1 MPDSVLITPAASGR
15 SAANP
20 VLSVNLIDGIGL
32 FVNGTA
38 VRLPNQK
45 ARAMLACLA
54 LSDANQESRERLAGL
69 LWSESEER
77 KARATLRQAVHE
89 TREALIAHDCLAFT
103 TSRLAV
109 GLVPNLFQVD
119 IVDTLRAVAGQ
130 DAPDA
135 LLRHERLDEILM
147 AGFESLDPAFHVWL
161 LSRRQALKDRLLL
174 GLEDAYRDDALPRW
188 RRRRLAEA
196 ALRLDPTHEDAC
208 RVFMRCAAEDGE
220 VAAAL
225 DAFTRIKHIL
235 GDDHDMPPSAET
247 ENVYVRV
254 KLGEFE
260 PGPPEVAPNGL
271 ANRVAPA
278 DAREPTTA
286 SDADAGAGSF
296 VNRREVS
303 QLMVPQRYG
312 AKTQT
317 PPRLAPPKPA
327 VSIEAFAMNGVAA
340 DQAHLVEGFRL
351 DLIACL
357 VRFREW
363 YVSGSDADVPS
374 HHTGAPVSARFA
386 VTTTAYQAGGT
397 INVVMVLQDRGSGI
411 AIWSERFELRL
422 ANWFEAQRRI
432 VRRIAATLNVQM
444 STERLTRQ
452 AHVPDVSLE
461 VYDTWLRGQSLIR
474 YFSPDNWNRAAT
486 MLAEGIERAP
496 GFSPLYSSLVQM
508 NNGMH
513 FVYPGMFRDPD
524 KQARTLVLAQ
534 QAVQLD
540 PRDSR
545 AELCLGWS
553 LAMNQRYT
561 QAELHMDLACELNP
575 NDSWT
580 LIAAAMFHAFCG
592 HAERAR
598 ELGAQAMEMT
608 LFPGLTHWVYQGS
621 ICYLIGD
628 DEGTIAALDR
638 TQDVLTTLPAWRAAA
653 LANLG
658 RVEEAREDVRRFYAL
673 VRDNWFGEEAPT
685 EATIGRWLL
694 HLYPISQPET
704 WERLRTGLRA
714 AGLPVAECRPDRW

>member
-1 MPDSVLITPAASGR
+1 MPDSVLITTAAPGPAPAD
-15 SAANP
+15 P

-32 FVNGTA
+32 FVNGVS

-77 KARATLRQAVHE
+77 KARATLRQAIHE
-89 TREALIAHDCLAFT
+89 TREALIAHDCNAFT
-103 TSRLAV
+103 ASRLAI
-109 GLVPNLFQVD
+109 GLVPGQFQVD
-119 IVDTLRAVAGQ
+119 IVDTLRAVATR

-147 AGFESLDPAFHVWL
+147 AGFESLDPAFHIWL
-161 LSRRQALKDRLLL
+161 LARRQALKDRLLL
-174 GLEDAYRDDALPRW
+174 GLEDAYRDEALPRW

-196 ALRLDPTHEDAC
+196 TLRLDPTHEDAC

-225 DAFTRIKHIL
+225 DAYNRIKQIL
-235 GDDHDMPPSAET
+235 GDDHDMPPSADT

-260 PGPPEVAPNGL
+260 PRIPDGAMDRAAPT
-271 ANRVAPA
+271 
-278 DAREPTTA
+278 DARPPT
-286 SDADAGAGSF
+286 ADAGSF

-312 AKTQT
+312 SKTQT

-374 HHTGAPVSARFA
+374 DHTGAPVSARFA

-513 FVYPGMFRDPD
+513 FVYPGMFRDPE

-580 LIAAAMFHAFCG
+580 LIAAALVHAFCG
-592 HAERAR
+592 HADRAR

-608 LFPGLTHWVYQGS
+608 CS
-621 ICYLIGD
+621 
-628 DEGTIAALDR
+628 
-638 TQDVLTTLPAWRAAA
+638 RA
-653 LANLG
+653 
-658 RVEEAREDVRRFYAL
+658 
-673 VRDNWFGEEAPT
+673 
-685 EATIGRWLL
+685 
-694 HLYPISQPET
+694 
-704 WERLRTGLRA
+704 
-714 AGLPVAECRPDRW
+714 

>member
-1 MPDSVLITPAASGR
+1 MPDSVLITTAAPGPAPAD
-15 SAANP
+15 P

-32 FVNGTA
+32 FVNGVS

-77 KARATLRQAVHE
+77 KARATLRQAIHE
-89 TREALIAHDCLAFT
+89 TREALIAHDCNAFT
-103 TSRLAV
+103 ASRLAI
-109 GLVPNLFQVD
+109 GLVPGQFQVD
-119 IVDTLRAVAGQ
+119 IVDTLRAVATR

-147 AGFESLDPAFHVWL
+147 AGFESLDPAFHIWL
-161 LSRRQALKDRLLL
+161 LARRQALKDRLLL
-174 GLEDAYRDDALPRW
+174 GLEDAYRDEALPRW

-196 ALRLDPTHEDAC
+196 TLRLDPTHEDAC

-225 DAFTRIKHIL
+225 DAYNRIKQIL

-247 ENVYVRV
+247 ENIYVRV

-260 PGPPEVAPNGL
+260 PTDLSPNG
-271 ANRVAPA
+271 AAPA
-278 DAREPTTA
+278 DQRAP
-286 SDADAGAGSF
+286 DADAGSF

-312 AKTQT
+312 AKTPT

-374 HHTGAPVSARFA
+374 DHTGAPVSARFA

-513 FVYPGMFRDPD
+513 FVYPGMFRDPE

-592 HAERAR
+592 HADRAR

-638 TQDVLTTLPAWRAAA
+638 AQDVLTTLPAWRAAA

-658 RVEEAREDVRRFYAL
+658 RVEEAREDVRRFHAM
-673 VRDNWFGEEAPT
+673 VRDNWFGDEPPT
-685 EATIGRWLL
+685 EETIGRWLL
-694 HLYPISQPET
+694 HLYPISQPGT
-704 WERLRTGLRA
+704 WERLRAGLLA
-714 AGLPVAECRPDRW
+714 AGLPVAGCRHDRW

>member
-1 MPDSVLITPAASGR
+1 
-15 SAANP
+15 
-20 VLSVNLIDGIGL
+20 
-32 FVNGTA
+32 VNGGA
-38 VRLPNQK
+38 VHLPNQK

-54 LSDANQESRERLAGL
+54 LSDANQESRERIAGL

-77 KARATLRQAVHE
+77 KARATLRQAIHE
-89 TREALIAHDCLAFT
+89 TREALTAQGCNAFT
-103 TSRLAV
+103 TSRMAIGLAP
-109 GLVPNLFQVD
+109 GLFQVD
-119 IVDTLRAVAGQ
+119 IVDTLRAVTMR
-130 DAPDA
+130 DTPDA
-135 LLRHERLDEILM
+135 LLRHERLDETLM
-147 AGFESLDPAFHVWL
+147 AGFESLDSAFHVWL
-161 LSRRQALKDRLLL
+161 LARRQMLKDRLLL
-174 GLEDAYRDDALPRW
+174 GLEDAYRDQALPRW
-188 RRRRLAEA
+188 RRRRMAEA

-225 DAFTRIKHIL
+225 DAFNRIKQIL

-247 ENVYVRV
+247 ENIYVRV

-260 PGPPEVAPNGL
+260 PRTTTVPTAIAASAEK
-271 ANRVAPA
+271 NRDAAPA
-278 DAREPTTA
+278 AVDRDAAPAAMDRDAAPA
-286 SDADAGAGSF
+286 AMDPSSDSGSF

-303 QLMVPQRYG
+303 QLMVPRRFG
-312 AKTQT
+312 AKTPT

-374 HHTGAPVSARFA
+374 DHTGAPVSARFA

-524 KQARTLVLAQ
+524 KQARTLTLAQ

-553 LAMNQRYT
+553 LAMNQRYA

-592 HAERAR
+592 NAGRAR
-598 ELGAQAMEMT
+598 ELAAQAMEMT

-621 ICYLIGD
+621 ICYLTGD

-638 TQDVLTTLPAWRAAA
+638 AQDVLTTLPAWRAAA

-658 RVEEAREDVRRFYAL
+658 RGEEAREDVRRFYAL
-673 VRDNWFGEEAPT
+673 VRDNWFGEAPPT
-685 EATIGRWLL
+685 EETIGRWLL
-694 HLYPISQPET
+694 HLYPISQPGT
-704 WERLRTGLRA
+704 WERLRTGLLA
-714 AGLPVAECRPDRW
+714 AGLPVAGCKHDAW

>member
-1 MPDSVLITPAASGR
+1 MPDSVLITTAAPGPAPAD
-15 SAANP
+15 P

-32 FVNGTA
+32 FVNGVS

-77 KARATLRQAVHE
+77 KARATLRQAIHE
-89 TREALIAHDCLAFT
+89 TREALIAHDCNAFT
-103 TSRLAV
+103 ASRLAI
-109 GLVPNLFQVD
+109 GLVPGQFQVD
-119 IVDTLRAVAGQ
+119 IVDTLRAVATR

-147 AGFESLDPAFHVWL
+147 AGFESLDPAFHIWL
-161 LSRRQALKDRLLL
+161 LARRQALKDRLLL
-174 GLEDAYRDDALPRW
+174 GLEDAYRDEALPRW

-196 ALRLDPTHEDAC
+196 TLRLDPTHEDAC

-225 DAFTRIKHIL
+225 DAYNRIKQIL
-235 GDDHDMPPSAET
+235 GDDHDMPPSADT

-260 PGPPEVAPNGL
+260 PRIPDGAMDRAAPT
-271 ANRVAPA
+271 
-278 DAREPTTA
+278 DARPPT
-286 SDADAGAGSF
+286 ADAGSF

-312 AKTQT
+312 AKTPT

-374 HHTGAPVSARFA
+374 DHTGAPVSARFA

-513 FVYPGMFRDPD
+513 FVYPGMFRDPE

-592 HAERAR
+592 HADRAR

-638 TQDVLTTLPAWRAAA
+638 AQDVLTTLPAWRAAA

-658 RVEEAREDVRRFYAL
+658 RIEEAREDVRRCYAM
-673 VRDNWFGEEAPT
+673 VRDNWFGEKPPT
-685 EATIGRWLL
+685 EDTIGRWLL
-694 HLYPISQPET
+694 HLYPISQPGT
-704 WERLRTGLRA
+704 WERLRAGLLA
-714 AGLPVAECRPDRW
+714 AGLPVAGCRHDTW

>member
-1 MPDSVLITPAASGR
+1 MPDSVLITPADPGPAHVD
-15 SAANP
+15 P

-32 FVNGTA
+32 YVNGIA

-77 KARATLRQAVHE
+77 KARATLRQAIHE
-89 TREALIAHDCLAFT
+89 TREALVAHGCHAFT
-103 TSRLAV
+103 ASRLAI
-109 GLVPNLFQVD
+109 GLVPNRFQVD
-119 IVDTLRAVAGQ
+119 ILHTLRAVAGR

-161 LSRRQALKDRLLL
+161 LARRQALKDRLLL
-174 GLEDAYRDDALPRW
+174 GLEDAYRDEVLPRW

-225 DAFTRIKHIL
+225 DAYNRIKQIL
-235 GDDHDMPPSAET
+235 SDDHDMPPSADT

-260 PGPPEVAPNGL
+260 PRTPDAPTDQAPL
-271 ANRVAPA
+271 PPA
-278 DAREPTTA
+278 DEREPATA
-286 SDADAGAGSF
+286 NDPGTDIGSF

-312 AKTQT
+312 AKTPA

-374 HHTGAPVSARFA
+374 DHTGAPVSARFA

-422 ANWFEAQRRI
+422 TNWFEAQRRI

-513 FVYPGMFRDPD
+513 FVYPGMFRDPE

-553 LAMNQRYT
+553 LAMNQRYA

-638 TQDVLTTLPAWRAAA
+638 SQDVLTTLPAWRAAA

-658 RVEEAREDVRRFYAL
+658 RTAEAREDVRRFYAM

-685 EATIGRWLL
+685 EETIGRWLL
-694 HLYPISQPET
+694 HLYPISRPET
-704 WERLRTGLRA
+704 WGRLRAGLLA
-714 AGLPVAECRPDRW
+714 AGLPVAGCRHDTW

>member
-1 MPDSVLITPAASGR
+1 MPDSVLITTAAPGPAPAD
-15 SAANP
+15 P

-32 FVNGTA
+32 FVNGVS

-77 KARATLRQAVHE
+77 KARATLRQAIHE
-89 TREALIAHDCLAFT
+89 TREALIAHDCNAFT
-103 TSRLAV
+103 ASRLAI
-109 GLVPNLFQVD
+109 GLVPGQFQVD
-119 IVDTLRAVAGQ
+119 IVDTLRAVATR

-147 AGFESLDPAFHVWL
+147 AGFESLDPAFHIWL
-161 LSRRQALKDRLLL
+161 LARRQALKDRLLL
-174 GLEDAYRDDALPRW
+174 GLEDAYRDEALPRW

-196 ALRLDPTHEDAC
+196 TLRLDPTHEDAC

-225 DAFTRIKHIL
+225 DSYNRIKQIL
-235 GDDHDMPPSAET
+235 GDDHDMPPSADT

-260 PGPPEVAPNGL
+260 PRIPDGAMDRAAPT
-271 ANRVAPA
+271 
-278 DAREPTTA
+278 DARPPT
-286 SDADAGAGSF
+286 ADAGSF

-312 AKTQT
+312 SKTQT

-374 HHTGAPVSARFA
+374 DHTGAPVSARFA

-513 FVYPGMFRDPD
+513 FVYPGMFRDPE

-592 HAERAR
+592 HADRAR

-638 TQDVLTTLPAWRAAA
+638 AQDVLTTLPAWRAAA

-658 RVEEAREDVRRFYAL
+658 RIEEAREDVRRCYAM
-673 VRDNWFGEEAPT
+673 VRDNWFGEKPPT
-685 EATIGRWLL
+685 EDTIGRWLL
-694 HLYPISQPET
+694 HLYPISQPGT
-704 WERLRTGLRA
+704 WERLRAGLLA
-714 AGLPVAECRPDRW
+714 AGLPVAGCRHDTW